1 MNRSRI
7 GNWLRSRRN
16 KKALRPFTRWRRL
29 FLETLEERVLLT
41 ATWKNS
47 AGGDWSV
54 ASNWTSRSVPGSDE
68 DVVIDVPSA
77 LVTITHSTGIDTV
90 RSLVSNENLILSG
103 GSLSVKTTVQVT
115 NTFTLSGG
123 TLADATIVTGTTLK
137 GTGSGGTLSNVTLQD
152 NLDLTGSANANVSV
166 TGPLTLD
173 NGSVSL
179 GNATGGYG
187 VLHFNDAAALL
198 TGNGSVVFSNFANS
212 VYSSLQENVSGGT
225 LTLGP
230 GITVHGGSG
239 SIGYNANFGG
249 FANVSVVNQG
259 QILADSAGNLTLNG
273 TNWTSSGTLQASG
286 GGALTLGGT
295 GLIRGTFNV
304 SDATLN
310 LAGSFATSDLNLSS
324 FTRIGG
330 TVNLTGTLNN
340 SGTTLAL
347 NAATGSWTLLGGTIT
362 GGTVSVS
369 GDAELVGTNSGGT
382 LSGGVTLRG
391 DPNLTLPQALDLT
404 SAANV
409 NVSVSGGALTLSNVT
424 VALGNSSGS
433 YGVLRFNDAA
443 AVLTGNGSVVFSNF
457 ANSVY
462 SSLQENVSGGTLTIG
477 PGITVHGGSGSI
489 GYNANYGGFADVSVV
504 NQGQILADNA
514 GTLTVNG
521 VSVTNTGT
529 FLASNG
535 ATLTVPSGVTNF
547 SGSTLSGGTW
557 QVYANSTLRVIEP
570 SSVVTNAGSILLD
583 GIGANFYRDSG
594 TTSALTGLAANTAA
608 GSLIVQNGATLT
620 TTAGFSNAGALT
632 LGSSSTFIPTGT
644 FTQTGGSTS
653 LQGGTF
659 GRILT
664 PPGNDLTFDGV
675 KQYVSVPS
683 SPSLNLTS
691 QVTVEAWI
699 RPDSLS
705 SSEMGIA
712 GTWDDVSGNNRTYFL
727 WILNGKA
734 SFYVAHNGGGDFAN
748 VNGVTALQVGT
759 WYHIAGT
766 FDGTNLRIYVNGV
779 LEGTTTSAGAINTNS
794 KPFFIGRQDAGDGNR
809 YFAGAIDDVRVWST
823 ARSASAIQ
831 ANMGDALV
839 GNEAGLAGYWK
850 LDEGSGTTTADATAN
865 GNTGTLGAGVAANQP
880 AWSVAPSPFSVNLQG
895 GTLTGSGTVNGDVV
909 NAATLS
915 PGTPTGTLTINGA
928 YTQTSAGTLNIDLS
942 GTTPGSQFDQI
953 NVAGAAALGGTLN
966 VTPLNGYL
974 PNNGDTFQILT
985 FAARSGRFDTV
996 NGLNIGK
1003 SANLRANYS
1012 AGDVTLVSEVNGI
1025 TINPT
1030 FGLLTTQSG
1039 GSAAFTVVLNSQPT
1053 ANVSFG
1059 LTSSNTGAGTI
1070 SASSL
1075 TFTPANWNVPQ
1086 TVTVTGVDDFI
1097 DDGDV
1102 AYTIITSAA
1111 TSADPSFNGFD
1122 PSDVSVVNQGSH
1134 RAGITVT
1141 PISGLVT
1148 TEAGGTAAFTVVL
1161 NSKPLANVTVGL
1173 TSSNTAEGTVS
1184 SGSLTFTPA
1193 NWNVPQTV
1201 TVTGADDFIVD
1212 GNAAYTIVT
1221 GKAVSSDPKYSQLDP
1236 PDVSVI
1242 NDDNDTLDLY
1252 VGALSLTPSSGLQ
1265 SSGTLL
1271 VNWTDATTGSIP
1283 TPGAFTD
1290 SVTIKNLTTNQVLT
1304 AVSVP
1309 YDPGTPGNG
1318 AILPGGSRNRQF
1330 SYRLPDGS
1338 AGVGIIQVTVTTNS
1352 SQSISESDTTFTNNT
1367 AATSET
1373 STLALYPDLQ
1383 VANLRSD
1390 PASGLQAG
1398 GTVNLSWDDQ
1408 NTGNGDTTNNGTR
1421 RGSFYDY
1428 LLVQRVDGNGAV
1440 IDTLVS
1446 TPFSANPLSAGA
1458 SGHQQYSFRLPDGA
1472 GGTGNLRV
1480 TVITDYA
1487 DQVFESNSD
1496 GTAETNNTA
1505 TLNATA
1511 ALPAYPDLQVT
1522 SPAVV
1527 STSGLPLQSGD
1538 SLTVTWTDSNTGTGP
1553 VGVPFYDHVT
1563 IVNTA
1568 TGQTLTEAE
1577 VLYNPVAAGNGAI
1590 AAQDGRARQ
1599 FAFSLPQGSAG
1610 AGELVAT
1617 VRTDQFNQVFEY
1629 NTAGTGG
1636 TSTAEG
1642 NNTNSATANS
1652 TLAPYADLVAS
1663 AVTAPSLTVGDPA
1676 RVTIGWTVTNQGTSA
1691 TGVDHWVY
1699 SIIVSPDDNPAN
1711 GTILKQFPHQG
1722 ALAVNGQYTQSQTF
1736 LLPPTYQIHAH
1747 LFVRTDADDVIFENG
1762 SESNNFGE
1770 APDFFD
1776 VTPIPYA
1783 DLAVSSVGAD
1793 SAVSTGQSIHV
1804 SWTVSNVAPN
1814 SLGTTNTS
1822 EWNDTISLAT
1832 DPAGKNIVETLG
1844 TFDHIGALAIGGSYT
1859 RSVLSASIPLDVP
1872 AGNYY
1877 VVIKTGGPF
1886 EFIYTDNNT
1895 AVVASPLVVSLT
1907 PPPDLTTTHLAA
1919 TTPDSTAELTAAAAG
1934 DKIDVTWT
1942 VTNVGAGDA
1951 GGIWYDYQHLIE
1963 VGGTRD
1969 LGLGLFDYATPL
1981 PAGKSYTRAE
1991 QVQLPANVQ
2000 GVFQLVLQTNSG
2012 TLSTPPIFE
2021 NGAYGNN
2028 TLTDPDTLTLTVAPN
2043 PDLQVFS
2050 IKNTPTQANAGGT
2063 VGFDFTVINQGTV
2076 EARGQWTDDVY
2087 ISLKNS
2093 LDGTA
2098 ILLGQFGNQSA
2109 LMAGEKYLTHTSDLV
2124 IPKRLSGPAFLIVD
2138 TNANGAVNEYP
2149 NGNNNVPAQPITI
2162 NPEPPADLV
2171 TSQVVAPTEA
2181 FDGTTIAVTYHV
2193 SNLGDGPTDPTSWTD
2208 TIWLTRDRTRPNT
2221 TKGDVL
2227 LAALPH
2233 TGVLGNDPT
2242 VISPPTGYDIT
2253 VNVTL
2258 PKHISGEFYITP
2270 WSDSFDVVLKSTQ
2283 DVNVNPDDPSEQ
2295 NSDNFKARPIT
2306 VLLTPPPDLVVTN
2319 VSPQPIGVGGDSY
2332 VLQWT
2337 VKNQGTSPTE
2347 DATLFDQVYLSD
2359 KPTFVPPNTG
2369 QDIGNQWYLGTIEH
2383 DGTVGAGGTYSVRQ
2397 AFQLTPEI
2405 AGKYVIV
2412 VTNTGQYPFAPTWK
2426 GRMPTTTSPTASPGL
2441 LRALRPTCKS
2451 PRLSPRHP
2459 TTPGKRQRSPGRSPT
2474 RAPTPGPAPATGSI
2488 AFTSRSTR
2496 R

>member
-41 ATWKNS
+41 ATWMNS

-54 ASNWTSRSVPGSDE
+54 ASNWTSGSVPGSDE

-90 RSLVSNENLILSG
+90 RSLVSNEILILSG

-173 NGSVSL
+173 NGSVAL
-179 GNATGGYG
+179 GNSSGSYG
-187 VLHFNDAAALL
+187 VLHFKDAAALL
-198 TGNGSVVFSNFANS
+198 TGNGSVVFSNLANS
-212 VYSSLQENVSGGT
+212 VYNTLQENVSGGT

-230 GITVHGGSG
+230 GITVHS
-239 SIGYNANFGG
+239 
-249 FANVSVVNQG
+249 
-259 QILADSAGNLTLNG
+259 
-273 TNWTSSGTLQASG
+273 
-286 GGALTLGGT
+286 
-295 GLIRGTFNV
+295 
-304 SDATLN
+304 
-310 LAGSFATSDLNLSS
+310 
-324 FTRIGG
+324 
-330 TVNLTGTLNN
+330 
-340 SGTTLAL
+340 
-347 NAATGSWTLLGGTIT
+347 
-362 GGTVSVS
+362 
-369 GDAELVGTNSGGT
+369 
-382 LSGGVTLRG
+382 
-391 DPNLTLPQALDLT
+391 
-404 SAANV
+404 
-409 NVSVSGGALTLSNVT
+409 
-424 VALGNSSGS
+424 
-433 YGVLRFNDAA
+433 
-443 AVLTGNGSVVFSNF
+443 
-457 ANSVY
+457 
-462 SSLQENVSGGTLTIG
+462 
-477 PGITVHGGSGSI
+477 GSGSI
-489 GYNANYGGFADVSVV
+489 GYNANYGGFADGSVV

-521 VSVTNTGT
+521 VSVTDTGT

-608 GSLIVQNGATLT
+608 GSLTVQNGATLT

-659 GRILT
+659 ARILT

-734 SFYVAHNGGGDFAN
+734 SFYVAQNGGGDFAN

-865 GNTGTLGAGVAANQP
+865 GKTGTLGAGVAANQP

-1075 TFTPANWNVPQ
+1075 TFTPV
-1086 TVTVTGVDDFI
+1086 
-1097 DDGDV
+1097 
-1102 AYTIITSAA
+1102 
-1111 TSADPSFNGFD
+1111 
-1122 PSDVSVVNQGSH
+1122 
-1134 RAGITVT
+1134 
-1141 PISGLVT
+1141 
-1148 TEAGGTAAFTVVL
+1148 
-1161 NSKPLANVTVGL
+1161 
-1173 TSSNTAEGTVS
+1173 
-1184 SGSLTFTPA
+1184 

-1221 GKAVSSDPKYSQLDP
+1221 GKAVSSDPKYSQLDS

-1252 VGALSLTPSSGLQ
+1252 VRALSLTPSSGLQ

-1304 AVSVP
+1304 AVSVA

-1446 TPFSANPLSAGA
+1446 TPFSANPLAAGA

-1610 AGELVAT
+1610 AGDLVAT
-1617 VRTDQFNQVFEY
+1617 VGTDQFNQVFEY

-1663 AVTAPSLTVGDPA
+1663 AVTAPSLTVSDPA

-1691 TGVDHWVY
+1691 TGVDHWVD

-1951 GGIWYDYQHLIE
+1951 GGIWYDYLHLIE

-2021 NGAYGNN
+2021 NGAYGNI

-2149 NGNNNVPAQPITI
+2149 NSNNNVLAQPITI

-2171 TSQVVAPTEA
+2171 TSQVVAPTQA

-2227 LAALPH
+2227 LATLPH

-2242 VISPPTGYDIT
+2242 VISPPTGYDVT

-2332 VLQWT
+2332 VVQWT